1 MIEVLIIDDHM
12 AVGMGTKALIETEDI
27 CADVLFDSAEY
38 LSCITKKKYD
48 VYLVD
53 LFMPNLNGLEVTK
66 GILKHDPDAAIIIY
80 TGFDIE
86 PHFNLLLEND
96 ISGIIS
102 KTASKEQ
109 MITTIRCAKRKEVVI
124 PLGLFRQLRIQ
135 QFSAKSLLQSEKTN
149 ELPITLTQRER
160 EILIFVQQGMTNKNI
175 ALTLNLSQRSIEY
188 TLTELFNKL
197 RVSSRVE
204 AVEKAKSLGILS
216 KINL

>member
-1 MIEVLIIDDHM
+1 
-12 AVGMGTKALIETEDI
+12 MGTKALIETEDI

-38 LSCITKKKYD
+38 LSCITKKYD

-86 PHFNLLLEND
+86 PHFNLLLENN

-135 QFSAKSLLQSEKTN
+135 QFSAKSLLQSE
-149 ELPITLTQRER
+149 
-160 EILIFVQQGMTNKNI
+160 NK
-175 ALTLNLSQRSIEY
+175 
-188 TLTELFNKL
+188 
-197 RVSSRVE
+197 
-204 AVEKAKSLGILS
+204 
-216 KINL
+216 

>member
-1 MIEVLIIDDHM
+1 M
-12 AVGMGTKALIETEDI
+12 
-27 CADVLFDSAEY
+27 
-38 LSCITKKKYD
+38 
-48 VYLVD
+48 
-53 LFMPNLNGLEVTK
+53 
-66 GILKHDPDAAIIIY
+66 
-80 TGFDIE
+80 
-86 PHFNLLLEND
+86 
-96 ISGIIS
+96 
-102 KTASKEQ
+102 
-109 MITTIRCAKRKEVVI
+109 
-124 PLGLFRQLRIQ
+124 
-135 QFSAKSLLQSEKTN
+135 LQSEKTN